1 MSGSYPL
8 PTEPEGIVAPL
19 LKRFHSGKISA
30 IMPPYDA
37 EAVFITGN
45 EGTITD
51 HTEIAARLERDLAVC
66 LMVKAKADVCSL
78 PAISPGSCWTV
89 QLVAQVTTASTCTS
103 GLGERY
109 HAPRRRSTIAL
120 PDRQYSTGAR
130 KAAGYMRGTAALTD
144 AAALRPGV
152 DD

>member
-1 MSGSYPL
+1 MSGCYPL
-8 PTEPEGIVAPL
+8 PTEPEDIVAPL

-66 LMVKAKADVCSL
+66 LMVKAKADMCSL
-78 PAISPGSCWTV
+78 PTISPGSCWTF
-89 QLVAQVTTASTCTS
+89 QLVAQVTMASTCTS
-103 GLGERY
+103 GARRALSCA
-109 HAPRRRSTIAL
+109 APEI
-120 PDRQYSTGAR
+120 
-130 KAAGYMRGTAALTD
+130 
-144 AAALRPGV
+144 
-152 DD
+152 DDCAT